1 VTKLLLVK
9 NLDVYYAKREAVRD
23 VSLKVEE
30 GKVVALLGSNGAGKT
45 TILNAIS
52 GFISPRK
59 GEIEFN
65 GKSIRKRNPH
75 EIVELGIGQ
84 VSQGRDLF
92 TDLSVMENL
101 RMGAVLHKGKNYVKE
116 KLEEIFENFQILEER
131 SEQKAGTL
139 SGGEQQMLAI
149 GRAMMN
155 SPKLLLLDEPTTGL
169 APIYSKRIEN
179 LLDKLR
185 EKETTMLLVEQNA
198 PLAVSLSNY
207 FYVLRNGRIV
217 AEGDT
222 KSLPEDVSNFFRKYY
237 I

>member
-1 VTKLLLVK
+1 MLLVK

-52 GFISPRK
+52 GFVSPRK

-65 GKSIRKRNPH
+65 GKSIRKRNPY

-101 RMGAVLHKGKNYVKE
+101 RLGAVLHKGKNYVKE
-116 KLEEIFENFQILEER
+116 KLEEIFENFQILKER
-131 SEQKAGTL
+131 SEQRAGTL

-179 LLDKLR
+179 LLNKLR

-198 PLAVSLSNY
+198 PLAVSLSND
-207 FYVLRNGRIV
+207 FYVLRNGQIV

>member
-1 VTKLLLVK
+1 LLLLK
-9 NLDVYYAKREAVRD
+9 HLDVYYAKREAARD
-23 VSLKVEE
+23 ISLKVEE

-52 GFISPRK
+52 GFVSPRK

-65 GKSIRKRNPH
+65 GKSIRKRNPY

-131 SEQKAGTL
+131 SEQRAGTL

-185 EKETTMLLVEQNA
+185 QKKTTMLLVEQDA

>member
-1 VTKLLLVK
+1 LLLLK
-9 NLDVYYAKREAVRD
+9 NLDVYYAKREAVRN
-23 VSLKVEE
+23 VSLTVED

-52 GFISPRK
+52 GFVSPRK

-65 GKSIRKRNPH
+65 GTSIRKRNPY
-75 EIVELGIGQ
+75 EIVQLGIGQ

-101 RMGAVLHKGKNYVKE
+101 RLGAVLHKRKNYVKE
-116 KLEEIFENFQILEER
+116 KLEEVFENFQILKER
-131 SEQKAGTL
+131 GEQKAGTL

-169 APIYSKRIEN
+169 APIYAKRIET

-185 EKETTMLLVEQNA
+185 ERKITMLLVEQNA
-198 PLAVSLSNY
+198 PLAASLSNY
-207 FYVLRNGRIV
+207 FYVLRNGQIV
-217 AEGDT
+217 AEGNT
-222 KSLPEDVSNFFRKYY
+222 ASLPEDVSNFFRKYY

>member
-1 VTKLLLVK
+1 MLLVK
-9 NLDVYYAKREAVRD
+9 NLDVYYDKREAVKD

-52 GFISPRK
+52 GFVSPRK

-65 GKSIRKRNPH
+65 GKSIRKRNSY
-75 EIVELGIGQ
+75 EIVALGIGQ

-101 RMGAVLHKGKNYVKE
+101 RLGAVVHKGKNYFNE
-116 KLEEIFENFQILEER
+116 KLEEVFENFEILKER

-149 GRAMMN
+149 GRAMMTN
-155 SPKLLLLDEPTTGL
+155 PKLLLLDEPTTGL
-169 APIYSKRIEN
+169 APIYAKRIES

-185 EKETTMLLVEQNA
+185 KKETTMLLVEQNA

-217 AEGDT
+217 AEGNT
-222 KSLPEDVSNFFRKYY
+222 NTLPDNIRDFFKTYY

>member
-1 VTKLLLVK
+1 LLLVK

-52 GFISPRK
+52 GFVSPRK

-65 GKSIRKRNPH
+65 GKSIRKRNPY

-101 RMGAVLHKGKNYVKE
+101 RLGAVLHKGKNYVKE
-116 KLEEIFENFQILEER
+116 KLEEVFENFQILKER

-149 GRAMMN
+149 GRTMMN

-207 FYVLRNGRIV
+207 FYVLRNGQIV

>member
-1 VTKLLLVK
+1 MLLVR

-45 TILNAIS
+45 TLLNAIS
-52 GFISPRK
+52 GFVSPRK

-65 GKSIRKRNPH
+65 GKSIRKRNPY

-84 VSQGRDLF
+84 VSQGRELF

-101 RMGAVLHKGKNYVKE
+101 RLGAVLHKGKNYVKE
-116 KLEEIFENFQILEER
+116 KLEEVFENFQILKER
-131 SEQKAGTL
+131 SQQKAGTL
-139 SGGEQQMLAI
+139 SGGEQQMLAM
-149 GRAMMN
+149 GRALMN

-185 EKETTMLLVEQNA
+185 KKETTMLLVEQNA

-207 FYVLRNGRIV
+207 FYVLRNGQIV

>member
-1 VTKLLLVK
+1 M
-9 NLDVYYAKREAVRD
+9 DVYYAKREAVRD

-52 GFISPRK
+52 GFVSPRK

-65 GKSIRKRNPH
+65 GKPIRKRNPY

-116 KLEEIFENFQILEER
+116 KLEEVFENFQILKER

-149 GRAMMN
+149 GRALMN
-155 SPKLLLLDEPTTGL
+155 SPRLLLLDEPTTGL
-169 APIYSKRIEN
+169 APIYSKRIET
-179 LLDKLR
+179 LLDRLR

-217 AEGDT
+217 AEGNT
-222 KSLPEDVSNFFRKYY
+222 ESLPEDVSNFFRKYY

>member
-1 VTKLLLVK
+1 
-9 NLDVYYAKREAVRD
+9 
-23 VSLKVEE
+23 
-30 GKVVALLGSNGAGKT
+30 
-45 TILNAIS
+45 
-52 GFISPRK
+52 
-59 GEIEFN
+59 
-65 GKSIRKRNPH
+65 
-75 EIVELGIGQ
+75 
-84 VSQGRDLF
+84 
-92 TDLSVMENL
+92 MENL
-101 RMGAVLHKGKNYVKE
+101 RLGAVLHKGKNYVKE
-116 KLEEIFENFQILEER
+116 KLEEVFENFQILKER

-179 LLDKLR
+179 LLDELR
-185 EKETTMLLVEQNA
+185 KKETTMLLVEQNA

-217 AEGDT
+217 AEGNT
-222 KSLPEDVSNFFRKYY
+222 NTLPENTKDFFKQYY

>member
-1 VTKLLLVK
+1 M
-9 NLDVYYAKREAVRD
+9 DVYYAKREAVRD

-52 GFISPRK
+52 GFVSPRK

-65 GKSIRKRNPH
+65 GKSIRKRNPY

-101 RMGAVLHKGKNYVKE
+101 RLGAVLHKGKNYVKE
-116 KLEEIFENFQILEER
+116 KLEEVFENFQILKER

-149 GRAMMN
+149 GRTMMN

-207 FYVLRNGRIV
+207 FYVLRNGQIV

>member
-1 VTKLLLVK
+1 MLLVK

-52 GFISPRK
+52 GFVSPRK

-65 GKSIRKRNPH
+65 GKSIRKRNPY

-101 RMGAVLHKGKNYVKE
+101 RLGAVLHKGKNYVKE
-116 KLEEIFENFQILEER
+116 KLEEVFENFQILKER

-149 GRAMMN
+149 GRTMMN

-207 FYVLRNGRIV
+207 FYVLRNGQIV

>member
-1 VTKLLLVK
+1 MLLVK
-9 NLDVYYAKREAVRD
+9 NLDIYYDKREAVKD

-52 GFISPRK
+52 GFVSPKK
-59 GEIEFN
+59 GDIEFN
-65 GKSIRKRNPH
+65 GKSIRKRNPY
-75 EIVELGIGQ
+75 EIVALGIGQ

-101 RMGAVLHKGKNYVKE
+101 RLGAVLHKSKNYMNE
-116 KLEEIFENFQILEER
+116 KLEEVFENFQILKER

-149 GRAMMN
+149 GRAMMTN
-155 SPKLLLLDEPTTGL
+155 PKLLLLDEPTTGL
-169 APIYSKRIEN
+169 APIYAKRIEN

-198 PLAVSLSNY
+198 PLAISLSNY

-217 AEGDT
+217 AEGNT
-222 KSLPEDVSNFFRKYY
+222 NTLPENIKDFFKKYY

>member
-1 VTKLLLVK
+1 MLLVK
-9 NLDVYYAKREAVRD
+9 NLDIYYDKTEAVKD
-23 VSLKVEE
+23 ASLKVEE

-52 GFISPRK
+52 GFVTPRK
-59 GEIEFN
+59 GDIEFN
-65 GKSIRKRNPH
+65 GKSIRKRNPY

-101 RMGAVLHKGKNYVKE
+101 RLGAVLHKGKNYINE
-116 KLEEIFENFQILEER
+116 KLEEVFENFQILKER

-149 GRAMMN
+149 GRAMMTN
-155 SPKLLLLDEPTTGL
+155 PKLLLLDEPTTGL
-169 APIYSKRIEN
+169 APIYAKRIEN
-179 LLDKLR
+179 LLDKLTK
-185 EKETTMLLVEQNA
+185 KETTMLLVEQNA

-217 AEGDT
+217 AEGNTDT
-222 KSLPEDVSNFFRKYY
+222 LPKNIKDFFKKYY

>member
-1 VTKLLLVK
+1 MTKLLLVK

-52 GFISPRK
+52 GFVSPRK

-65 GKSIRKRNPH
+65 GKSIRKRNPY

-101 RMGAVLHKGKNYVKE
+101 RLGAVLHKGKNYVKE

-131 SEQKAGTL
+131 SEQRAGTL

-185 EKETTMLLVEQNA
+185 QKKTTMLLVEQNA

>member
-1 VTKLLLVK
+1 LLLVK

-65 GKSIRKRNPH
+65 GKSIRKRNPY

-131 SEQKAGTL
+131 SEQRAGTL

-185 EKETTMLLVEQNA
+185 QKKTTMLLVEQNA

-207 FYVLRNGRIV
+207 FYVLRNGQIV
-217 AEGDT
+217 TEGNTDT
-222 KSLPEDVSNFFRKYY
+222 LPENTKDFFRRYY